1 MEHAMK
7 ERLRTIAAI
16 IALVASGPTLT
27 IAVGN
32 LSGYLSYEW
41 AIDALILMCLFG
53 FPASAYLVTS
63 YWRESNARNITVI
76 DEASPGSIVPSGA
89 SGQTKLRLASST

>member
-16 IALVASGPTLT
+16 IALVASGPTFT

-32 LSGYLSYEW
+32 LSGYLSDEW
-41 AIDALILMCLFG
+41 AIYALILMSVFG
-53 FPASAYLVTS
+53 LPASGYLVTS

-76 DEASPGSIVPSGA
+76 DEASSGSFPPVA
-89 SGQTKLRLASST
+89 SGRTKLRLMSST